1 MMSKLQGEDPEGE
14 FDIKAVTA
22 DMCLG
27 KNQVLISC
35 YDS

>member
-1 MMSKLQGEDPEGE
+1 MMSKLQGENPEKE

-27 KNQVLISC
+27 KNQVSLFPC
-35 YDS
+35 HG